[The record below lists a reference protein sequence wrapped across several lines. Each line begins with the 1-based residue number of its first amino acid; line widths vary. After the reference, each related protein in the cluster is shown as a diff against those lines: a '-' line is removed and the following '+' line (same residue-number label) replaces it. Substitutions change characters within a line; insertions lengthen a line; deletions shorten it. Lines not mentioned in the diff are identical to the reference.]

1 MQLLHVGSNVLKLG
15 WDGGVLVGVGLTLAR
30 PSKAFPTSKP
40 EKKKFMRIKYEEKSP
55 LSLAVESAGGLRSTE
70 GELGG
75 TEVATA
81 LAVLLP
87 TLLVHA
93 RAVLLP
99 DGVAGGRAEGG
110 AQVAAGREESSQVG
124 NADRLLAALAFPCR
138 LEIAGEDLVCF
149 AQERCGIGLSENYL
163 Q

>member
-1 MQLLHVGSNVLKLG
+1 M
-15 WDGGVLVGVGLTLAR
+15 
-30 PSKAFPTSKP
+30 
-40 EKKKFMRIKYEEKSP
+40 
-55 LSLAVESAGGLRSTE
+55 SLAVESAGRLCSTE

-75 TEVATA
+75 TEVAAA

-87 TLLVHA
+87 ALLVHA

-124 NADRLLAALAFPCR
+124 NADRLLAALAFTCR
-138 LEIAGEDLVCF
+138 LEIAGEDLICF

-163 Q
+163 